1 MKKFASSRSLNKILA
16 QCDSSS
22 REYEEIQAVERKW
35 HLHLA
40 TPRRLLLDRRAK
52 ASLFFAAPP
61 PPKRAPSTT
70 LTLRSKSMTAELE
83 ELGEHCVWTVGG
95 WSVVGWPKWNG
106 AQAVR
111 EGRGAELG
119 LRPGRDQKEEQTTD
133 QQLGYGLEGYG
144 ETGYLCGEERGSE

>member
-16 QCDSSS
+16 QCDTSS

-40 TPRRLLLDRRAK
+40 TPRCLLLDRRSK

-83 ELGEHCVWTVGG
+83 ELGEWWGREVAGSPGWWPGG
-95 WSVVGWPKWNG
+95 VNWGHS
-106 AQAVR
+106 QAR
-111 EGRGAELG
+111 GRGGQEGR
-119 LRPGRDQKEEQTTD
+119 TD
-133 QQLGYGLEGYG
+133 G
-144 ETGYLCGEERGSE
+144 

>member
-1 MKKFASSRSLNKILA
+1 M
-16 QCDSSS
+16 
-22 REYEEIQAVERKW
+22 ERKW

-83 ELGEHCVWTVGG
+83 ELGEHFGWTVGE
-95 WSVVGWPKWNG
+95 WPKWG
-106 AQAVR
+106 WMQVVW
-111 EGRGAELG
+111 EGSATELG
-119 LRPGRDQKEEQTTD
+119 LRQKEEKMGLETD
-133 QQLGYGLEGYG
+133 QQLGVGLERWGKRVPWVRSVRAR
-144 ETGYLCGEERGSE
+144 EEMRTQGSVRSWS

>member
-35 HLHLA
+35 HLQLA
-40 TPRRLLLDRRAK
+40 APRCPLLDRRSK
-52 ASLFFAAPP
+52 ASLFFAAPQ

-83 ELGEHCVWTVGG
+83 ELGELRGRAVGTRPG
-95 WSVVGWPKWNG
+95 WEARCGELAPK
-106 AQAVR
+106 
-111 EGRGAELG
+111 
-119 LRPGRDQKEEQTTD
+119 PGRDGRT
-133 QQLGYGLEGYG
+133 
-144 ETGYLCGEERGSE
+144 ERRVTCHR

>member
-40 TPRRLLLDRRAK
+40 TPRCLLLDRRSK

-83 ELGEHCVWTVGG
+83 ELGEQQGWTVGRQPRG
-95 WSVVGWPKWNG
+95 GG
-106 AQAVR
+106 QAVSAGAIAR
-111 EGRGAELG
+111 QRQKGGR
-119 LRPGRDQKEEQTTD
+119 TD
-133 QQLGYGLEGYG
+133 IW
-144 ETGYLCGEERGSE
+144 TGQR

>member
-22 REYEEIQAVERKW
+22 REYEEIQAVERRW

-40 TPRRLLLDRRAK
+40 TPRCLLLDRRSK

-83 ELGEHCVWTVGG
+83 ELGERRGRWEADSPGGGGRLAQLRQRQRGGRMDRQMYEQVRGKCVGAG
-95 WSVVGWPKWNG
+95 VVG
-106 AQAVR
+106 
-111 EGRGAELG
+111 ELG
-119 LRPGRDQKEEQTTD
+119 
-133 QQLGYGLEGYG
+133 
-144 ETGYLCGEERGSE
+144 